1 MSIEISKSINL
12 LEDLEPNLVRA
23 STGKRLANYII
34 DVLLFY
40 IFMLLVGVLIG
51 LFAPS
56 LLNMMDDTSAGFN
69 IVDRIVSLFLYA
81 LFMFGQEAL
90 LKGKSLGK
98 LITGT
103 KAVNYDG
110 TEISINKAFLRGC
123 SRAVPFCVFSALG
136 TPCNPWQD
144 KWTDTMVI
152 DIKESQV

>member
-56 LLNMMDDTSAGFN
+56 LLDMMDDTSVGFN

-98 LITGT
+98 FITGT

-110 TEISINKAFLRGC
+110 TEISVNKAFLRGC

-136 TPCNPWQD
+136 TPCDPWQD

-152 DIKESQV
+152 DIKESQI